1 MREDSI
7 DFSNVIRLQEV
18 AFHLEELH
26 DVWTA
31 LALKTLTSKHR
42 NLQRVSIYIPITFTR
57 MLEETRRQ
65 WMDLDRVLVQLWE
78 SNAIRIQ
85 VVYFGRMREEGARER
100 VERLLPKMT
109 ERRIGKLE
117 PLFNFG

>member
-26 DVWTA
+26 DVWTT

>member
-1 MREDSI
+1 M
-7 DFSNVIRLQEV
+7 IRLQEV

-26 DVWTA
+26 DVWTT

-42 NLQRVSIYIPITFTR
+42 NLQRVSIYIPMTFTR
-57 MLEETRRQ
+57 MLEETCRQ

>member
-26 DVWTA
+26 DVWTT

-42 NLQRVSIYIPITFTR
+42 NLQRVSIYIPMTFTR